1 MGLRD
6 YIIKRI
12 IVVIPTIVALSLIT
26 FTIMH
31 LAPGGP
37 LDYYLAENPL
47 MGRDPLRVE
56 ILKERM
62 GLNKPIWEQ
71 YLIWVRNILSGNL
84 GWSFHSGED
93 VTRMILGKLNKTA
106 TLMVISLTISLL
118 IAIPLG
124 VTSAVKQYSKIDNL
138 MMFFSLF
145 GTSMPGFWFALML
158 IFTFAVGLGWVPTSG
173 THTLGMSYPTVLHE
187 MLDRGRYLILPVV
200 TLSLGRL
207 AQLSR
212 LTRSSMLDVLKQDY
226 ITTAR
231 AKGLS
236 ETIVIYKHA
245 LRNAL
250 LPVITVVGLN
260 IGFLFAGSATI
271 ETIFAWPGLGKFMVD
286 NIYKRDYPAIMGA
299 TMLIAVTVITANLIT
314 DIVYA
319 YLDPRIRY

>member
-1 MGLRD
+1 MTLKD
-6 YIIKRI
+6 YIIQR
-12 IVVIPTIVALSLIT
+12 VLLVIPTIIALSLIT
-26 FTIMH
+26 FSIMH

-47 MGRDPLRVE
+47 LGTDPLRVA
-56 ILKERM
+56 ILEERM
-62 GLNKPIWEQ
+62 GLNKPIYEQ
-71 YLIWVRNILSGNL
+71 YFIWFKNFITGNL

-93 VTRMILGKLNKTA
+93 VTELILGKLNHTV
-106 TLMVISLTISLL
+106 TLMFFSLL
-118 IAIPLG
+118 FSLIIAIPLG
-124 VTSAVKQYSKIDNL
+124 VTSAVKQYSFLDNI
-138 MMFFSLF
+138 MMVFSLF
-145 GTSMPGFWFALML
+145 GTSMPSFWFALML
-158 IFTFAVGLGWVPTSG
+158 IFTFVLGFGWFHTSG
-173 THTLGMSYPTVLHE
+173 TQTLGVVHPSWFHS
-187 MLDRGRYLILPVV
+187 MLDKASHMILPIT
-200 TLSLGRL
+200 TLSLARL
-207 AQLSR
+207 AELSR

-231 AKGLS
+231 AKGVRELV
-236 ETIVIYKHA
+236 VIYRHS

-286 NIYKRDYPAIMGA
+286 NIYKRDYPAIMGS
-299 TMLIAVTVITANLIT
+299 TMLIALTVITANLVT

>member
-56 ILKERM
+56 TLKERM

-106 TLMVISLTISLL
+106 TLMVISLIFSLL

-187 MLDRGRYLILPVV
+187 LLDRGRYLILPVV

-260 IGFLFAGSATI
+260 IGFLFAGSATV

-286 NIYKRDYPAIMGA
+286 NIYKRDYPAIMGS

>member
-1 MGLRD
+1 MTLRD

-12 IVVIPTIVALSLIT
+12 ILVIPTIIALSLIT
-26 FTIMH
+26 FAIMH

-47 MGRDPLRVE
+47 LGRDPVRIATLE
-56 ILKERM
+56 ERM
-62 GLNKPIWEQ
+62 GLNKPIYEQ
-71 YLIWVRNILSGNL
+71 YFIWFKNFISGNL

-93 VTRMILGKLNKTA
+93 VTQLILGKLNKTA
-106 TLMVISLTISLL
+106 TLMVLSVIISLI

-124 VTSAVKQYSKIDNL
+124 VTSAVKQYSHLDNL
-138 MMFFSLF
+138 MMVFSLF

-158 IFTFAVGLGWVPTSG
+158 IFSFALGVGWFPTSG
-173 THTLGMSYPTVLHE
+173 THTLGVEHATWFHLI
-187 MLDRGRYLILPVV
+187 LDRASYMVLPVT
-200 TLSLGRL
+200 TLSLARL
-207 AQLSR
+207 AEMTR

-231 AKGLS
+231 AKGVRELV
-236 ETIVIYKHA
+236 VIYKHA

-250 LPVITVVGLN
+250 LPVVTVIGLN

-286 NIYKRDYPAIMGA
+286 NIYKRDYPAIMGS
-299 TMLIAVTVITANLIT
+299 TMLIAVTVIVANLVT

>member
-12 IVVIPTIVALSLIT
+12 IIVIPTIVALSLIT

-47 MGRDPLRVE
+47 LGRDPLRVE
-56 ILKERM
+56 TLKERM

-93 VTRMILGKLNKTA
+93 VTKMILGKLNKTA
-106 TLMVISLTISLL
+106 TLMLTSLVISLL

-124 VTSAVKQYSKIDNL
+124 VTSAVRQYSKIDNL

-158 IFTFAVGLGWVPTSG
+158 IFTFALGFGWVPTSG
-173 THTLGMSYPTVLHE
+173 THTLGMSYPTVFHE
-187 MLDRGRYLILPVV
+187 LLDRSRYLILPVV

-260 IGFLFAGSATI
+260 IGFLFAGSATV

-286 NIYKRDYPAIMGA
+286 NIYKRDYPAIMGS